1 MPAGAQGQGCGL
13 DVGPQSRGPDVQ
25 RGAEG
30 CGSGVEDTF
39 LFRDRQARE
48 QRFQPLPPGW
58 GDRQGPGIVPQ
69 QGQSQGVDRD
79 WFIKVDEEAPVVRAA
94 SVQRCPDQSSFKT
107 AQKVLLQTQPP
118 EPIIDI
124 IHAPQRFRH
133 RLGQLVVDAAGNLL
147 GKKAEVIAVW
157 KVFQAVEGVQQGAVF
172 CL

>member
-1 MPAGAQGQGCGL
+1 MM
-13 DVGPQSRGPDVQ
+13 
-25 RGAEG
+25 
-30 CGSGVEDTF
+30 
-39 LFRDRQARE
+39 
-48 QRFQPLPPGW
+48 
-58 GDRQGPGIVPQ
+58 
-69 QGQSQGVDRD
+69 
-79 WFIKVDEEAPVVRAA
+79 
-94 SVQRCPDQSSFKT
+94 
-107 AQKVLLQTQPP
+107 LQTQPP

>member
-30 CGSGVEDTF
+30 CGSGGEDAF

-69 QGQSQGVDRD
+69 QGQSQGVDRH
-79 WFIKVDEEAPVVRAA
+79 WLIKVDKEAPVVRAA
-94 SVQRCPDQSSFKT
+94 SVQHRPDQGGVKT
-107 AQKVLLQTQPP
+107 VQEVLLQAQPL
-118 EPIIDI
+118 EPLVYI

-133 RLGQLVVDAAGNLL
+133 RLGQLVVDAQGISWA
-147 GKKAEVIAVW
+147 KKRRS
-157 KVFQAVEGVQQGAVF
+157 
-172 CL
+172 